1 MAGWTGAS
9 RWLRRHRSGP
19 PGQPREIGYAY
30 LLPAAAL
37 YGLFVLSPLYQGGWI
52 SLFHWDGI
60 NPATWAGLDNYRE
73 VVSNPQL
80 RTAFSH
86 SLVLVLFNAVLPI
99 ALALLITTLLSRAR
113 QRGVSTFRAVFFL
126 PQILPVVA
134 IGVAWRWIYAP
145 DGPLNGLLSDIGL
158 GALSRGWLGDF
169 TLALPAVGLVG
180 TWTTIGFC
188 VVLFLA
194 GVQNIPTDLY
204 DAAQIDG
211 AGRVQ
216 EFLAVTLPGLRNELV
231 VAAVVTTIAAL
242 RSFDLIYVTTQGGP
256 GNSTAVPSWE
266 VYRRAFQFGDFG
278 SAAAVGMTLATI
290 ILVVV
295 VVLTRAL
302 EPRETAT

>member
-1 MAGWTGAS
+1 MAGWIGAS
-9 RWLRRHRSGP
+9 RWLRRRRSGA
-19 PGQPREIGYAY
+19 PGEPHEIAYAY
-30 LLPAAAL
+30 LVPVVAL
-37 YGLFVLSPLYQGGWI
+37 YGLFVLSPLYQGGWM

-60 NPATWAGLDNYRE
+60 NPATWVGLENYRD
-73 VVSNPQL
+73 VASNPQL
-80 RTAFSH
+80 RTAFTH
-86 SLVLVLFNAVLPI
+86 SLVLVVFYAVLPI
-99 ALALLITTLLSRAR
+99 ALALVLTAMLSRAR
-113 QRGVSTFRAVFFL
+113 QRGVSVFRAIFFL

-145 DGPLNGLLSDIGL
+145 DGPLNGVLSTIGL
-158 GALSRGWLGDF
+158 GGLSRGWLGDF
-169 TLALPAVGLVG
+169 TLALPAVGFVG

-188 VVLFLA
+188 LVLFLA

-211 AGRVQ
+211 AGRLQ

-242 RSFDLIYVTTQGGP
+242 RGFDLIYVTTQGGP
-256 GNSTAVPSWE
+256 GDSTVVPSWE

-278 SAAAVGMTLATI
+278 AAAAVGMTLAAI
-290 ILVVV
+290 IFVVV

-302 EPRETAT
+302 EPREA